1 MNERINC
8 VYLRGAH
15 KDKTFFLG
23 SGINNLCSRKNGR
36 RRGGSSGSGRGGGGG
51 GAKAAKASQHS

>member
-1 MNERINC
+1 M
-8 VYLRGAH
+8 YLRGAH

-23 SGINNLCSRKNGR
+23 SGINNLCSRKDGR
-36 RRGGSSGSGRGGGGG
+36 RRGGSSSSGSGSGGGGG